1 MSDPFSGLGEPF
13 TSITR
18 ELGFPA
24 AGVAYAT
31 AEQLLQV
38 SDLTFVDLTVKR
50 WMAGGQPLH
59 LRVRALTFNEQEQV
73 DRASLIKI
81 DGKIVKSEA
90 RFAAETLRRCCVMPQ
105 LNDAQASAL
114 RDHNPAIIGAI
125 VQLVWNVL
133 SILDQNAI
141 DSMVDI
147 SHPLPTTDGAA
158 GDSVADDNSGDDP
171 LESFAV
177 SEADGAEP
185 ARDPILAESGR

>member
-1 MSDPFSGLGEPF
+1 MSDPFAGLGEPF

-24 AGVAYAT
+24 AGVMYAT

-50 WMAGGQPLH
+50 WTAGGAPLN
-59 LRVRALTFNEQEQV
+59 LRVRALSLAEQEQV

-81 DGKIVKSEA
+81 DGQTVKSEA
-90 RFAAETLRRCCVMPQ
+90 RFASATLKRCCVMPQ
-105 LNDAQASAL
+105 LNDAQATAL

-147 SHPLPTTDGAA
+147 SHPLPSADESA
-158 GDSVADDNSGDDP
+158 DDQVADDNSGDDAP
-171 LESFAV
+171 ESFAV
-177 SEADGAEP
+177 ESADGDES
-185 ARDPILAESGR
+185 ARAADVAA